1 MRRRALLR
9 GASGL
14 PLVGSWVSTKSD
26 EPEAGTNSGALFS
39 GLQGLDFA
47 VGGVAAGELLCI
59 ISPPHSGKTLLLLD
73 WAARISGRYGKN
85 VVFYSAN
92 EPSDYIARKAVAKRR
107 ARAFLAGETQNGIPY
122 GREIGASGAII
133 MLDSHS
139 ADLWQAQTLA
149 KWLKV
154 NHPAGC
160 AGVVMDGWSTTVA
173 RPLKAAVFDGVV
185 AFPADRC
192 ASTLLSVKGM
202 SQATEFALVSR
213 LPVIM
218 GVRTAS
224 LVDDE
229 ALAES
234 FHLSSQLRL
243 AADRWVCMRR
253 PELYVDTENR
263 IAADKDVVCLSGRS
277 PKWWDT
283 RCARLRFDPRRL
295 GFETVV

>member
-1 MRRRALLR
+1 VRRRALLR
-9 GASGL
+9 GALGL
-14 PLVGSWVSTKSD
+14 PMVGSWLSTKSD
-26 EPEAGTNSGALFS
+26 EPEAGTDTGALFS

-47 VGGVAAGELLCI
+47 VGGVAPGELI
-59 ISPPHSGKTLLLLD
+59 SITSPPHSGKTSLLLD
-73 WAARISGRYGKN
+73 WAARICSRYGKN

-92 EPSDYIARKAVAKRR
+92 EPSVYIARKAVAKRR
-107 ARAFLAGETQNGIPY
+107 AAVFFAGETKNRIPY

-139 ADLWQAQTLA
+139 ADHWQAQTLV

-160 AGVVMDGWSTTVA
+160 AGVVMDGWCTTVA

-185 AFPADRC
+185 AFPADRW
-192 ASTLLSVKGM
+192 ASTLLSVKAM
-202 SQATEFALVSR
+202 SQAVEFARVSK
-213 LPVIM
+213 LPIVM
-218 GVRTAS
+218 GVQTAS

-229 ALAES
+229 LLAES
-234 FHLSSQLRL
+234 FHLSSQLQL

-253 PELYVDTENR
+253 PELYLDTVNR
-263 IAADKDVVCLSGRS
+263 IAADKDVVCLSGSS

-283 RCARLRFDPRRL
+283 RCARLRFDPGQL
-295 GFETVV
+295 WFETVV